1 LKKFIFTIAIVM
13 VLTSGCIPVAPIV
26 VEVPNEPPTAYID
39 SISSTRVFQGETVF
53 FRGHGIDPDGSIV
66 GYSWRSSV
74 DGELST
80 AESFQTSFDTA
91 GKNTVYFKVQ
101 DNAGEWSKE
110 LYRDITI
117 LDKGAIKPLI
127 HSFGATPTNI
137 IQGESTTLAWNVS
150 GADTVS
156 IDQEIGSVVAIGNR
170 NVSPKKSTNY
180 TITARNDAGTSTA
193 EIRVVVTYSLEG
205 QRIIDVYAIDTESG
219 HVKGNAIVG
228 TALQVGGTD
237 SEAIQLFLSFDIS
250 MIPDDAVIKSA
261 SIDLTTGV
269 AYGDPFSYLGE
280 LGIYH
285 QQYGDLSKDDFVPV
299 PAGNAMITTRTRPTQ
314 LLSSSQMAQ
323 AIQGEV
329 NKGSD
334 RFQVR
339 LQFERPYFFNM
350 SYDYID
356 FGSDNPRLVI
366 VYE

>member
-1 LKKFIFTIAIVM
+1 M
-13 VLTSGCIPVAPIV
+13 APTV
-26 VEVPNEPPTAYID
+26 VEVINEPPIAYVD

-53 FRGHGIDPDGSIV
+53 FRGHGIDPDGSVV

-80 AESFQTSFDTA
+80 SDSFQTSFSAA

-110 LYRDITI
+110 IYRDVTV
-117 LDKGAIKPLI
+117 LDKGAIKPII
-127 HSFGATPTNI
+127 HSFGSTPINI
-137 IQGESTTLAWNVS
+137 VQGNSATLAWNVS
-150 GADTVS
+150 GADVVS
-156 IDQEIGSVVAIGNR
+156 IDQDIGNVVAIGNKTI
-170 NVSPKKSTNY
+170 SPQKTTNY
-180 TITARNDAGTSTA
+180 IITAKNDAGTSTR
-193 EIRVVVTYSLEG
+193 EIRVVVAHSLEG
-205 QRIIDVYAIDTESG
+205 QRIIDLYAIDTESG
-219 HVKGNAIVG
+219 HVKGNALVG

-250 MIPDDAVIKSA
+250 VIPDNAVIKSA
-261 SIDLTTGV
+261 SIDLTTGI

-280 LGIYH
+280 LGVYH
-285 QQYGDLSKDDFVPV
+285 QQYGDLTKDDFVPV

-314 LLSSSQMAQ
+314 LLRSNQMAN
-323 AIQGEV
+323 AIQEEV
-329 NKGSD
+329 DEGSD

-350 SYDYID
+350 NYDYID
-356 FGSDNPRLVI
+356 FGTDNPKLVI